1 MAKNKQKKQLS
12 KKETSPVLESK
23 STASRRTFLIATLG
37 VLTVGAGAAI
47 WSTSRNTVKSKYLS
61 KEGTVVYFEEKIK
74 SYSPAIRKFF
84 KEFID
89 PQTAYKLDR
98 CDSLIEGSVIA
109 TKMLDESYSRAL
121 IDSYLDKCRS
131 WVEKEPWGGQPFAAC
146 NTDKKLGIL
155 STVLFKDMGISYE
168 HDLRVIEPYLFS
180 TLVKTNKGNCA
191 TMPLLYAMLAEA
203 YEMPVTVSYIG
214 SHMFARYDSKIQDN
228 RDLGKYNYSSNQKTY
243 INIECTNNK
252 GTGVGVTDE
261 VYLSEENRQLKKEG
275 KPSIPV
281 NLIQYGAYLRSLSR
295 RESIGAVFANQA
307 HYSSQKDRKN
317 TMKFLAYAFYLNDRD
332 YGMITNIQQE
342 MKRIATYMTKAQYE
356 QLYRELIDHINTRFK
371 SSFSVV
377 ERRRKR
383 PTSGIDNDPLY
394 YHKKFKKE
402 QQQFME
408 DQRRKQQEKK

>member
-1 MAKNKQKKQLS
+1 
-12 KKETSPVLESK
+12 
-23 STASRRTFLIATLG
+23 
-37 VLTVGAGAAI
+37 
-47 WSTSRNTVKSKYLS
+47 
-61 KEGTVVYFEEKIK
+61 
-74 SYSPAIRKFF
+74 
-84 KEFID
+84 
-89 PQTAYKLDR
+89 
-98 CDSLIEGSVIA
+98 
-109 TKMLDESYSRAL
+109 
-121 IDSYLDKCRS
+121 
-131 WVEKEPWGGQPFAAC
+131 
-146 NTDKKLGIL
+146 
-155 STVLFKDMGISYE
+155 MGISYE
-168 HDLRVIEPYLFS
+168 HDVRVIEPYLFS
-180 TLVKTNKGNCA
+180 TLVNTNKGNCA